1 MLFSRNARARDTHV
15 EATLHLSRAAQA
27 ALVGPLVEWL
37 ARTHRPTYEGV
48 VLGAALALTSLLQ
61 GVSHHAAFYVGMRG
75 GWNARMGVVRRVD
88 PFDEASEDACY
99 AALRKARL
107 LTAKHNPLD
116 VLRRPVGEGGGDW
129 SVGERQLLCLAR
141 ALLLKRRIVSIDEA
155 TANVDLDT
163 DRVIQTTL
171 KTAFP
176 GSTVIVVAHR
186 LQTVQDSDV
195 LLVHPRV
202 PRFLSGPVSSR
213 PRPRR
218 SSTKDVLSRRAGPT
232 VCGSFNNSSQSY
244 G

>member
-1 MLFSRNARARDTHV
+1 M
-15 EATLHLSRAAQA
+15 
-27 ALVGPLVEWL
+27 
-37 ARTHRPTYEGV
+37 
-48 VLGAALALTSLLQ
+48 
-61 GVSHHAAFYVGMRG
+61 
-75 GWNARMGVVRRVD
+75 
-88 PFDEASEDACY
+88 ASEICS
-99 AALRKARL
+99 L
-107 LTAKHNPLD
+107 HNPLD

-195 LLVHPRV
+195 LLV
-202 PRFLSGPVSSR
+202 FDSGRLIETGR
-213 PRPRR
+213 PDRLR
-218 SSTKDVLSRRAGPT
+218 KL
-232 VCGSFNNSSQSY
+232 Q
-244 G
+244 